1 DSEEVGD
8 PWYIDAH
15 DLVLEPAS
23 GKAHSFTLVLLHS
36 CSGGPDDWLPILHR
50 LDVPFRSDIRFVVPC
65 APMRR
70 ESHSSWSGE
79 MNSWFEYAADGQSA
93 KDPEQLAEQRTR
105 LLATLERERS
115 RLPGGDA
122 RRIVLGGL
130 SQEQIP
136 ERRVGQHVLMLFV
149 CLRGC
154 CCCCC

>member
-1 DSEEVGD
+1 
-8 PWYIDAH
+8 
-15 DLVLEPAS
+15 
-23 GKAHSFTLVLLHS
+23 
-36 CSGGPDDWLPILHR
+36 PILHR